1 MRSQKTKINL
11 LFIGDP
17 DSGYLSNINSLSLH
31 QISIFMSF
39 ESLGLSHNI
48 IHSVKKLGYLKPFPI
63 QEQAVPVILQGKDLM
78 GIAQTGSGKTACFV
92 MPILEKLQNSEVKKD
107 RNVQVL
113 ILVPTRELAIQI
125 DEVFR
130 AFTENLKRDIRTMAV
145 YGGVSINPQ
154 MKGMFGVEILIATPG
169 RLLDLIDHNA
179 LSISGIQHLVI
190 DEADKMFQ
198 LGFGEE
204 MNKLF
209 AMMPVVKQTTLFSA
223 TLNDKVS
230 EMKERLSIN
239 PVIIEIKK
247 EEVEID
253 NIEQLAYHVSP
264 ENKGPFLRYLIKEK
278 KVEKALIFVSSTRSA
293 DNLVEKLKKNKIKAV
308 AIHSQKSQ
316 GARRNNLEEFKVNGA
331 QILVATDLIGRGI
344 HIESLPCVINYE
356 LPRSPLDY
364 IHRIGRT
371 GRAGEKGTAINILTD
386 DELQHFRVI
395 QKKMGRKVTLQRTEG
410 VDLHGY

>member
-1 MRSQKTKINL
+1 
-11 LFIGDP
+11 
-17 DSGYLSNINSLSLH
+17 
-31 QISIFMSF
+31 MSF

-48 IHSVKKLGYLKPFPI
+48 IRSVNKLGYLKPFPI

-78 GIAQTGSGKTACFV
+78 GIAQTGSGKTACFI
-92 MPILEKLQNSEVKKD
+92 MPILEKLQNAEIKKD

-130 AFTENLKRDIRTMAV
+130 AFTENLKREVRTMAV

-154 MKGMFGVEILIATPG
+154 MKGMFGVEVLIATPG

-179 LSISGIQHLVI
+179 LSISEIRHLVI

-198 LGFGEE
+198 LGFEEE

-209 AMMPVVKQTTLFSA
+209 GLMPAVKQTILFSA

-239 PVIIEIKK
+239 PVMIEIKK

-316 GARRNNLEEFKVNGA
+316 GARRNNLEEFRSNGA

-356 LPRSPLDY
+356 LPRSPSDY

-371 GRAGEKGTAINILTD
+371 GRAGDKGTAINILTD

-395 QKKMGRKVTLQRTEG
+395 QKKMGKKVTLQRTG
-410 VDLHGY
+410 DVDLHGY

>member
-1 MRSQKTKINL
+1 
-11 LFIGDP
+11 
-17 DSGYLSNINSLSLH
+17 
-31 QISIFMSF
+31 MSF

-48 IHSVKKLGYLKPFPI
+48 IRSVKKLGYLKPFPI

-92 MPILEKLQNSEVKKD
+92 LPILEKLQNTEVKKD

-130 AFTENLKRDIRTMAV
+130 AFTDNLKREVRTMAV

-154 MKGMFGVEILIATPG
+154 MKGLFGVEVLIATPG

-209 AMMPVVKQTTLFSA
+209 AMMPVARQTILFSA

-239 PVIIEIKK
+239 PTIVEIKK

-253 NIEQLAYHVSP
+253 NIEQLAYHVAP
-264 ENKGPFLRYLIKEK
+264 ENKGPFLLYLIKEK
-278 KVEKALIFVSSTRSA
+278 KVEKALIFVSSTRAA

-316 GARRNNLEEFKVNGA
+316 GARRNNLEEFKSNGA

-371 GRAGEKGTAINILTD
+371 GRANEKGTAITILTD

-395 QKKMGRKVTLQRTEG
+395 QKKMGRKVTLQRTED
-410 VDLHGY
+410 VNLHGY

>member
-1 MRSQKTKINL
+1 
-11 LFIGDP
+11 
-17 DSGYLSNINSLSLH
+17 
-31 QISIFMSF
+31 MSF

-63 QEQAVPVILQGKDLM
+63 QEQAVPVILEGKDLM

-92 MPILEKLQNSEVKKD
+92 MPILEKLQNAEVKKD

-130 AFTENLKRDIRTMAV
+130 AFTDNLKREVRTMAV

-204 MNKLF
+204 MDKLF
-209 AMMPVVKQTTLFSA
+209 AMMPVAKQTTLFSA
-223 TLNDKVS
+223 TLNDKVA

-239 PVIIEIKK
+239 PTIIEIKN

-371 GRAGEKGTAINILTD
+371 GRAGEKGTAISILTD

-395 QKKMGRKVTLQRTEG
+395 QKKMGKKVTLQRTE
-410 VDLHGY
+410 DINLHGY

>member
-1 MRSQKTKINL
+1 
-11 LFIGDP
+11 
-17 DSGYLSNINSLSLH
+17 
-31 QISIFMSF
+31 MSF

-48 IHSVKKLGYLKPFPI
+48 IRSVKKLGYLKPFPI

-125 DEVFR
+125 DEVCR
-130 AFTENLKRDIRTMAV
+130 AFTENLKREVRTMAV

-154 MKGMFGVEILIATPG
+154 MKGMFGVEVLIATPG

-179 LSISGIQHLVI
+179 LSISGIKHLVI

-209 AMMPVVKQTTLFSA
+209 AMMPVVKQTILFSA

-239 PVIIEIKK
+239 PTIIEIKK

-278 KVEKALIFVSSTRSA
+278 KVEKALVFVSSTRSA

-316 GARRNNLEEFKVNGA
+316 GARRNNLEEFKVDGA

-371 GRAGEKGTAINILTD
+371 GRAHEKGTAISILTD

-395 QKKMGRKVTLQRTEG
+395 QKKMGKKVTLQRTEG
-410 VDLHGY
+410 IDLHGY

>member
-1 MRSQKTKINL
+1 
-11 LFIGDP
+11 
-17 DSGYLSNINSLSLH
+17 
-31 QISIFMSF
+31 MSF
-39 ESLGLSHNI
+39 ETLGLSQNI
-48 IHSVKKLGYLKPFPI
+48 IRSVQKLGYSKPYPI

-78 GIAQTGSGKTACFV
+78 GIAETGSGKTAAFV
-92 MPILEKLQNSEVKKD
+92 MPILEKLQHAEIKKD
-107 RNVQVL
+107 RNIQVL

-130 AFTENLKRDIRTMAV
+130 AFTGNLKREIRTMAV

-154 MKGMFGVEILIATPG
+154 MKGMFGVEVLIATPG
-169 RLLDLIDHNA
+169 RLLDLIDHKA
-179 LSISGIQHLVI
+179 VSISTIRHLVI

-209 AMMPVVKQTTLFSA
+209 AMMPVARQTILFSA

-230 EMKERLSIN
+230 EMKERLSID
-239 PVIIEIKK
+239 PVLIKIKK
-247 EEVEID
+247 EETGIE
-253 NIEQLAYHVSP
+253 NIEQFAYHVSP

-371 GRAGEKGTAINILTD
+371 GRGGEKGMAISILTD

-395 QKKMGRKVTLQRTEG
+395 QKKMGKKVTLQRTEG
-410 VDLHGY
+410 TDLHGY

>member
-1 MRSQKTKINL
+1 
-11 LFIGDP
+11 
-17 DSGYLSNINSLSLH
+17 
-31 QISIFMSF
+31 MSF

-48 IHSVKKLGYLKPFPI
+48 IRSVNKLGYLKPFPI

-92 MPILEKLQNSEVKKD
+92 MPILEKLQNSEAKKG

-130 AFTENLKRDIRTMAV
+130 AFTENLKREIRTMAV

-154 MKGMFGVEILIATPG
+154 MKGMFGVEVLIATPG

-179 LSISGIQHLVI
+179 LSISEIQHLVI

-209 AMMPVVKQTTLFSA
+209 ALMPVVKQTTLFSA

-239 PVIIEIKK
+239 PTIIEIKK

-371 GRAGEKGTAINILTD
+371 GRANEKGTAINILTD

-395 QKKMGRKVTLQRTEG
+395 QKKMGKKVPLQRTEG
-410 VDLHGY
+410 IDLHGY

>member
-1 MRSQKTKINL
+1 
-11 LFIGDP
+11 
-17 DSGYLSNINSLSLH
+17 
-31 QISIFMSF
+31 MSF
-39 ESLGLSHNI
+39 ESLGLSSNI
-48 IHSVKKLGYLKPFPI
+48 IRSIKKLGYLKPFPV

-78 GIAQTGSGKTACFV
+78 GIAETGSGKTACFV
-92 MPILEKLQNSEVKKD
+92 MPILEKLQDADVKKN
-107 RNVQVL
+107 RNVQAL

-130 AFTENLKRDIRTMAV
+130 AFTDGLKREIRTMAV

-154 MKGMFGVEILIATPG
+154 MKGMFGVEVLIATPG
-169 RLLDLIDHNA
+169 RLLDLIEHNA
-179 LSISGIQHLVI
+179 LSISEIRHLVV

-198 LGFGEE
+198 LGFEEE
-204 MNKLF
+204 MKRLF
-209 AMMPVVKQTTLFSA
+209 AMMPVAKQTILFSA
-223 TLNDKVS
+223 TLNDKVA
-230 EMKERLSIN
+230 ELKERLSID
-239 PVIIEIKK
+239 PMVIEIKK
-247 EEVEID
+247 EKVEIE
-253 NIEQLAYHVSP
+253 NIEQLAYHVAP

-278 KVEKALIFVSSTRSA
+278 KVEKALVFVSSTRSA

-371 GRAGEKGTAINILTD
+371 GRAHEKGTAISILTD

-395 QKKMGRKVTLQRTEG
+395 QKKMGRKVPLQRTEG
-410 VDLHGY
+410 LDLHGY

>member
-1 MRSQKTKINL
+1 
-11 LFIGDP
+11 
-17 DSGYLSNINSLSLH
+17 
-31 QISIFMSF
+31 MSF
-39 ESLGLSHNI
+39 ESLGLSSNI

-63 QEQAVPVILQGKDLM
+63 QEQAIPVILQGKDLV

-92 MPILEKLQNSEVKKD
+92 MPILEKLQNAEVKKD

-125 DEVFR
+125 DKVFR
-130 AFTENLKRDIRTMAV
+130 AFTENLKREIRTMAV

-154 MKGMFGVEILIATPG
+154 MKGMFGVEVLIATPG
-169 RLLDLIDHNA
+169 RLLDLINHNA

-204 MNKLF
+204 MDKLF
-209 AMMPVVKQTTLFSA
+209 GMMPVMKQTTLFSA
-223 TLNDKVS
+223 TLDDKVS
-230 EMKERLSIN
+230 EMKKRISMN
-239 PVIIEIKK
+239 PTLIEIKK

-278 KVEKALIFVSSTRSA
+278 KVEKALIFVSSTKSA

-386 DELQHFRVI
+386 DELHHFRVI
-395 QKKMGRKVTLQRTEG
+395 QKKMGKKITLQRTEG
-410 VDLHGY
+410 IDLHGY

>member
-1 MRSQKTKINL
+1 
-11 LFIGDP
+11 
-17 DSGYLSNINSLSLH
+17 
-31 QISIFMSF
+31 MSF

-48 IHSVKKLGYLKPFPI
+48 IRSVNKLGYLKPFPI

-92 MPILEKLQNSEVKKD
+92 MPILEKLQNTEVKKD

-130 AFTENLKRDIRTMAV
+130 AFTENLKREIRTMAV

-154 MKGMFGVEILIATPG
+154 MKGMFGVEVLIATPG

-209 AMMPVVKQTTLFSA
+209 ALMPVAKQTTLFSA

-239 PVIIEIKK
+239 PVMIEIKK

-356 LPRSPLDY
+356 LPRSPSDY

-371 GRAGEKGTAINILTD
+371 GRAGEKGTAISILTD

-395 QKKMGRKVTLQRTEG
+395 QKKMGKKVTLQRTG
-410 VDLHGY
+410 DIDLHGY

>member
-1 MRSQKTKINL
+1 
-11 LFIGDP
+11 
-17 DSGYLSNINSLSLH
+17 
-31 QISIFMSF
+31 MSF

-48 IHSVKKLGYLKPFPI
+48 IRSVNKLGYLKPFPI

-130 AFTENLKRDIRTMAV
+130 AFTENLKREVRTMAV

-154 MKGMFGVEILIATPG
+154 MKGMFGVEVLIATPG

-179 LSISGIQHLVI
+179 LSIAGIRHLVI

-209 AMMPVVKQTTLFSA
+209 AMMPVAKQTTLFSA

-239 PVIIEIKK
+239 PTIIEIKK

-371 GRAGEKGTAINILTD
+371 GRAREKGTAITILTD

-410 VDLHGY
+410 IDLHGY

>member
-1 MRSQKTKINL
+1 
-11 LFIGDP
+11 
-17 DSGYLSNINSLSLH
+17 
-31 QISIFMSF
+31 MSF

-48 IHSVKKLGYLKPFPI
+48 IRSVNKLGYLKPFPI

-130 AFTENLKRDIRTMAV
+130 VFTENLKREVRTMAV

-154 MKGMFGVEILIATPG
+154 MKGMFGVEVLIATPG

-179 LSISGIQHLVI
+179 LSISGIKHLVI

-209 AMMPVVKQTTLFSA
+209 AMMPVAKQTILFSA

-239 PVIIEIKK
+239 PTIIEIKK

-278 KVEKALIFVSSTRSA
+278 KVEKALVFVSSTRSA

-316 GARRNNLEEFKVNGA
+316 GARRNNLEEFKVDAA

-371 GRAGEKGTAINILTD
+371 GRAHEKGTAISILTD

-395 QKKMGRKVTLQRTEG
+395 QKKMGKKVTLQRTEG
-410 VDLHGY
+410 IDLHGY

>member
-1 MRSQKTKINL
+1 
-11 LFIGDP
+11 
-17 DSGYLSNINSLSLH
+17 
-31 QISIFMSF
+31 MSF
-39 ESLGLSHNI
+39 ESLGLSNNI
-48 IHSVKKLGYLKPFPI
+48 INSVKKLGYLKPFPI
-63 QEQAVPVILQGKDLM
+63 QEQAIPVILEGKDLM

-92 MPILEKLQNSEVKKD
+92 MPILEKLQNAEVKKD
-107 RNVQVL
+107 RNIQVL

-130 AFTENLKRDIRTMAV
+130 AFTDNLKRDIRTMAV

-154 MKGMFGVEILIATPG
+154 MKGMFGVEVLIATPG
-169 RLLDLIDHNA
+169 RLLDLIEHNA

-209 AMMPVVKQTTLFSA
+209 GLMPVMKQVTLFSA
-223 TLNDKVS
+223 TLDDKVS

-239 PVIIEIKK
+239 PTLIEIKK
-247 EEVEID
+247 EEVQID
-253 NIEQLAYHVSP
+253 DIEQLAYHVSP

-308 AIHSQKSQ
+308 AIHGQKSQ

-331 QILVATDLIGRGI
+331 QILVATDLLGRGI
-344 HIESLPCVINYE
+344 HIDALPCVINYE

-395 QKKMGRKVTLQRTEG
+395 QKKMGKKVTLQRTEG
-410 VDLHGY
+410 IDLHGY

>member
-1 MRSQKTKINL
+1 
-11 LFIGDP
+11 
-17 DSGYLSNINSLSLH
+17 
-31 QISIFMSF
+31 MSF
-39 ESLGLSHNI
+39 ESLGLSSNI
-48 IHSVKKLGYLKPFPI
+48 IRSVKKLGYLKPFPV

-78 GIAQTGSGKTACFV
+78 GIAETGSGKTACFV
-92 MPILEKLQNSEVKKD
+92 MPILEKLQDADVKKN
-107 RNVQVL
+107 RNVQAL

-130 AFTENLKRDIRTMAV
+130 AFTDGLKREIRTMAV

-154 MKGMFGVEILIATPG
+154 MKGMFGVEVLIATPG
-169 RLLDLIDHNA
+169 RLLDLIEHNA
-179 LSISGIQHLVI
+179 LSISEIRHLVV

-198 LGFGEE
+198 LGFEEE
-204 MNKLF
+204 MKRLF
-209 AMMPVVKQTTLFSA
+209 AMMPVAKQTILFSA
-223 TLNDKVS
+223 TLNDKVA
-230 EMKERLSIN
+230 ELKERLSID

-247 EEVEID
+247 EEVEIE
-253 NIEQLAYHVSP
+253 NIEQLAYHVAP

-278 KVEKALIFVSSTRSA
+278 KVEKALVFVSSTRSA

-371 GRAGEKGTAINILTD
+371 GRAHEKGTAISILTD

-395 QKKMGRKVTLQRTEG
+395 QKKMGRKVPLQRTEG
-410 VDLHGY
+410 LDLHGY

>member
-1 MRSQKTKINL
+1 
-11 LFIGDP
+11 
-17 DSGYLSNINSLSLH
+17 
-31 QISIFMSF
+31 MSF

-48 IHSVKKLGYLKPFPI
+48 IRSVKKLGYLKPFPI

-92 MPILEKLQNSEVKKD
+92 MPILEKLQNAEVKKD

-130 AFTENLKRDIRTMAV
+130 AFTDNLKREVRTMAV

-154 MKGMFGVEILIATPG
+154 MKGMFGVEVLIATPG

-179 LSISGIQHLVI
+179 LSISGIKHLVI

-204 MNKLF
+204 MDKLF
-209 AMMPVVKQTTLFSA
+209 AMMPVAKQTTLFSA

-239 PVIIEIKK
+239 PTIIEIKK

-253 NIEQLAYHVSP
+253 NIEQLAYHVAP

-278 KVEKALIFVSSTRSA
+278 KVEKALVFVSSTRSA

-316 GARRNNLEEFKVNGA
+316 GARRNNLEEFKVDGA

-371 GRAGEKGTAINILTD
+371 GRANEKGIAISILTD

-410 VDLHGY
+410 IDLHGY

>member
-1 MRSQKTKINL
+1 
-11 LFIGDP
+11 
-17 DSGYLSNINSLSLH
+17 
-31 QISIFMSF
+31 MSF
-39 ESLGLSHNI
+39 ESLGLSQNI
-48 IHSVKKLGYLKPFPI
+48 IHSIKKMGYLKPFPI

-92 MPILEKLQNSEVKKD
+92 MPILEKLQNAEVKKD
-107 RNVQVL
+107 RNVEVL

-130 AFTENLKRDIRTMAV
+130 GFTDNLKREIRTMAV

-154 MKGMFGVEILIATPG
+154 MKGMFGVEVLIATPG
-169 RLLDLIDHNA
+169 RLLDLIDHKA
-179 LSISGIQHLVI
+179 LSISQIKHLVI

-209 AMMPVVKQTTLFSA
+209 AMMPVAKQTTLFSA
-223 TLNDKVS
+223 TLNEKVA

-239 PVIIEIKK
+239 PTIIEIKK
-247 EEVEID
+247 EEVEIE

-371 GRAGEKGTAINILTD
+371 GRAGEKGTAISILTD

-395 QKKMGRKVTLQRTEG
+395 QKKMGKKVTLQRTE
-410 VDLHGY
+410 DINLHGY

>member
-1 MRSQKTKINL
+1 
-11 LFIGDP
+11 
-17 DSGYLSNINSLSLH
+17 
-31 QISIFMSF
+31 MSF

-48 IHSVKKLGYLKPFPI
+48 IKSVKKLGYLKPFPI
-63 QEQAVPVILQGKDLM
+63 QEQAVPVILSGKDLM

-92 MPILEKLQNSEVKKD
+92 MPILEKLQNAEVKRD
-107 RNVQVL
+107 RKIQVL
-113 ILVPTRELAIQI
+113 VLVPTRELAIQI
-125 DEVFR
+125 DEVFK
-130 AFTENLKRDIRTMAV
+130 AFTDNLKREVRTMAV

-154 MKGMFGVEILIATPG
+154 MKGMFGVEVLIATPG

-179 LSISGIQHLVI
+179 LSISNIQHLVI

-209 AMMPVVKQTTLFSA
+209 AMMPVAKQTTLFSA

-239 PVIIEIKK
+239 PTMIEIKK

-253 NIEQLAYHVSP
+253 NIEQLAYHVAP

-316 GARRNNLEEFKVNGA
+316 GARRNNLEEFKGNGA
-331 QILVATDLIGRGI
+331 QILIATDLIGRGI

-364 IHRIGRT
+364 VHRIGRT

-395 QKKMGRKVTLQRTEG
+395 QKKMGKKVTLQRTEG
-410 VDLHGY
+410 IDLHGY

>member
-1 MRSQKTKINL
+1 
-11 LFIGDP
+11 
-17 DSGYLSNINSLSLH
+17 
-31 QISIFMSF
+31 MSF
-39 ESLGLSHNI
+39 ESLGLSSNI
-48 IHSVKKLGYLKPFPI
+48 IRSIKKLGYLKPFPV

-78 GIAQTGSGKTACFV
+78 GIAETGSGKTACFV
-92 MPILEKLQNSEVKKD
+92 MPILEKLQDADVKKN
-107 RNVQVL
+107 RNVQAL

-130 AFTENLKRDIRTMAV
+130 AFTDGLKREILTMAV

-154 MKGMFGVEILIATPG
+154 MKGMFGVEVLIATPG
-169 RLLDLIDHNA
+169 RLLDLIEHNA
-179 LSISGIQHLVI
+179 LSISEIRHLVV

-198 LGFGEE
+198 LGFEEE
-204 MNKLF
+204 MKRLF
-209 AMMPVVKQTTLFSA
+209 AMMPVAKQTILFSA
-223 TLNDKVS
+223 TLNDKVA
-230 EMKERLSIN
+230 ELKERLSID
-239 PVIIEIKK
+239 PVVIEIKK
-247 EEVEID
+247 EKVEIE
-253 NIEQLAYHVSP
+253 NIEQLAYHVAP

-278 KVEKALIFVSSTRSA
+278 KVEKALVFVSSTRSA

-371 GRAGEKGTAINILTD
+371 GRAHEKGTAISILTD

-395 QKKMGRKVTLQRTEG
+395 QKKMGRKVPLQRTEG
-410 VDLHGY
+410 LDLHGY

>member
-1 MRSQKTKINL
+1 
-11 LFIGDP
+11 
-17 DSGYLSNINSLSLH
+17 
-31 QISIFMSF
+31 MSF

-48 IHSVKKLGYLKPFPI
+48 IRSVNKLGYLKPFPI

-92 MPILEKLQNSEVKKD
+92 MPILEKLQNAEVKKD

-130 AFTENLKRDIRTMAV
+130 AFTENLKREIRTMAV

-154 MKGMFGVEILIATPG
+154 MKGMFGVEVLIATPG

-239 PVIIEIKK
+239 PTIIEIKK

-371 GRAGEKGTAINILTD
+371 GRANEKGTAISILTD

-395 QKKMGRKVTLQRTEG
+395 QKKMGKKVTLQRTEG
-410 VDLHGY
+410 IDLHGY

>member
-1 MRSQKTKINL
+1 
-11 LFIGDP
+11 
-17 DSGYLSNINSLSLH
+17 
-31 QISIFMSF
+31 MSF
-39 ESLGLSHNI
+39 ESLGLSSNI

-63 QEQAVPVILQGKDLM
+63 QEQAIPVILQGKDLM

-92 MPILEKLQNSEVKKD
+92 MPILEKLQNAEVKKD

-130 AFTENLKRDIRTMAV
+130 AFTENLKREIRTMAV

-154 MKGMFGVEILIATPG
+154 MKGMFGVEVLIATPG

-204 MNKLF
+204 MDKLF
-209 AMMPVVKQTTLFSA
+209 GMMPVMKQTTLFSA
-223 TLNDKVS
+223 TLDDKVS
-230 EMKERLSIN
+230 EMKKRISMN
-239 PVIIEIKK
+239 PTLIEIKK

-253 NIEQLAYHVSP
+253 NIEQLAYHVAP
-264 ENKGPFLRYLIKEK
+264 EDKGPFLRYLIKEK
-278 KVEKALIFVSSTRSA
+278 KVEKALIFVSSTKSA

-395 QKKMGRKVTLQRTEG
+395 QKKMGKKITLQRTEG
-410 VDLHGY
+410 IDLHGY

>member
-1 MRSQKTKINL
+1 
-11 LFIGDP
+11 
-17 DSGYLSNINSLSLH
+17 
-31 QISIFMSF
+31 MSF

-48 IHSVKKLGYLKPFPI
+48 IRSVNKLGYLKPFPI

-130 AFTENLKRDIRTMAV
+130 AFTENLKREIRTMAV

-154 MKGMFGVEILIATPG
+154 MKGMFGVEVLIATPG

-204 MNKLF
+204 MDKLF
-209 AMMPVVKQTTLFSA
+209 ALMPVVKQTTLFSA

-239 PVIIEIKK
+239 PVVIEIKK

-356 LPRSPLDY
+356 LPRSPADY

-371 GRAGEKGTAINILTD
+371 GRANEKGTAINILTD

-395 QKKMGRKVTLQRTEG
+395 QKKMGRKVTLQRTEDI
-410 VDLHGY
+410 DLHGY

>member
-1 MRSQKTKINL
+1 
-11 LFIGDP
+11 
-17 DSGYLSNINSLSLH
+17 
-31 QISIFMSF
+31 MSF

-48 IHSVKKLGYLKPFPI
+48 IRSVKKLGYLKPFPI

-92 MPILEKLQNSEVKKD
+92 MPILEKLQNTEVKKD

-130 AFTENLKRDIRTMAV
+130 AFTDNLKREVRTMAV

-154 MKGMFGVEILIATPG
+154 MKGLFGVEVLIATPG

-209 AMMPVVKQTTLFSA
+209 AMMPVARQTILFSA

-239 PVIIEIKK
+239 PTIVEIKK

-253 NIEQLAYHVSP
+253 NIEQLAYHVAP

-278 KVEKALIFVSSTRSA
+278 KVEKALVFVSSTRAA

-316 GARRNNLEEFKVNGA
+316 GARRNNLEEFKSNGA

-344 HIESLPCVINYE
+344 HIESLRCVINYE

-371 GRAGEKGTAINILTD
+371 GRANEKGTAITILTD

-395 QKKMGRKVTLQRTEG
+395 QKKMGRKVTLQRTED
-410 VDLHGY
+410 VNLHGY